1 MKKVLSLIV
10 LAGVFFASPAFA
22 ADPIVGTWKLNVAKS
37 KFTAG
42 SELTAGTRV
51 YTEAIGL
58 YTLDQKLTG
67 TDGKE
72 TSNRAQYRDGKEEKQ
87 GTAGPADTT
96 LGKKID
102 ANTWDFDLKK
112 DGKVVGH
119 VHRVVSADG
128 KTLTVHNTG
137 MQLSG
142 ATGNTT
148 LVFDKQWGT
157 RKGRAHTDVRT
168 LARTYAVA
176 CPPPRPLPADALW
189 GEIRRPQKGS
199 CACYHSRPKAVMAP
213 IRADSLLRQ
222 SQRGEKTRK

>member
-1 MKKVLSLIV
+1 VKKVLSLIV

-37 KFTAG
+37 KFAAG

-51 YTEAIGL
+51 YTEANGL

-72 TSNRAQYRDGKEEKQ
+72 RSNRAQYRDGQEVKQ
-87 GTAGPADTT
+87 ATGDPAEAT

-119 VHRVVSADG
+119 VHRVLSADG
-128 KTLTVHNTG
+128 KSLTVHNTG
-137 MQLSG
+137 VQLSG
-142 ATGNTT
+142 ATGDET
-148 LVFDKQWGT
+148 LVFDKQ
-157 RKGRAHTDVRT
+157 
-168 LARTYAVA
+168 
-176 CPPPRPLPADALW
+176 
-189 GEIRRPQKGS
+189 
-199 CACYHSRPKAVMAP
+199 
-213 IRADSLLRQ
+213 
-222 SQRGEKTRK
+222 